1 MHALIAD
8 DHHLFLIGLK
18 FLLENNFDNVKV
30 DHFDNGQNVIEFIEN
45 KIPDVIIV
53 DIDMPKK
60 SGLDVCKFVFE
71 KQIDAKIIILTMH
84 KDIEMLRMAF
94 HYGAKG
100 FLVKENTSEEL
111 VECIQTVV
119 EGGNY
124 LSKIVRDQANTLF
137 SNQQISNKITKEI
150 QSLTQTEL
158 KTLKLVSK
166 NYSSKDIAEL
176 LFISVK
182 SVDNN
187 RSRICKKLN
196 LDPKKNSLLMWVMEN
211 KHIIDNIDEIN

>member
-1 MHALIAD
+1 MHVIIAD
-8 DHHLFLIGLK
+8 DHHLFLSGLK
-18 FLLENNFDNVKV
+18 FLLENNFEDVQV
-30 DHFDNGQNVIEFIEN
+30 DHFDNGQDVLDFVENV
-45 KIPDVIIV
+45 IPDVIII

-60 SGLDVCKFVFE
+60 SGLDVCKILFE
-71 KQIDAKIIILTMH
+71 KQSTIKIIILTMH

-94 HYGAKG
+94 HFGAKG
-100 FLVKENTSEEL
+100 YLVKENTSEEL
-111 VECIQTVV
+111 VECIQSVIN
-119 EGGNY
+119 GGNY

-137 SNQQISNKITKEI
+137 SNQQISNKITLEI